1 MIGRGRVT
9 MPRGPDHQVN
19 FLHRQP
25 NFFDHI
31 SSRQSRLLVTA
42 AAFRLYI
49 CPILCK
55 DANI

>member
-1 MIGRGRVT
+1 